1 MTSKKNSNLADG
13 VLSRQALHDLNAI
26 YCRAVDR
33 CEPELLASLFHEDA
47 IVDFGEPMPASEWVP
62 MIIDVELSLARGFH
76 SVACEWFDIRGDKAI
91 GERYLFSEITQ
102 EFEGVSTESLLG
114 SRYVG
119 RYERRNGVW
128 KFSLHAFLM
137 DWNSNYPS
145 DQFWDAST
153 YGASKETGKHTPDD
167 PVERMAF
174 SNALPV
180 IAATTNDDLMLRELA
195 NKQALDQVIAAH
207 SRGLDNAETALLKSC
222 YHPEGIVEY
231 GLFEGA
237 ASDFL
242 EAFMQDDGT
251 PATMH
256 RPSAVWSVIDG
267 DTAKAETSVIVY
279 REEGEGSAKLQQFVC
294 GRYLDTFERRDGVW
308 KIIKRV
314 YVLDWNS
321 NMQDTSAWEN
331 PLYAACPRGVKA
343 VDDKFHQLLADWS
356 RDTKSVQPADV
367 GNRTSELAG
376 QAVAKQELREISLAY
391 CRAVDRGDQQ
401 LFAGLFTDAAKVS
414 VDGYD
419 GDAAGFAAQQETGK
433 PGLVRCFHSVSTDY
447 SEINGDEA
455 VGATYLIRFDTAQ
468 VEGQERDTIQ
478 GGRFLDR
485 FQCVDGIWKISERRY
500 VVEWVLNLPG
510 TGTWDEGIYA
520 QLPLHGTRGS
530 DDPVYGF
537 WPK

>member
-1 MTSKKNSNLADG
+1 
-13 VLSRQALHDLNAI
+13 
-26 YCRAVDR
+26 
-33 CEPELLASLFHEDA
+33 
-47 IVDFGEPMPASEWVP
+47 
-62 MIIDVELSLARGFH
+62 
-76 SVACEWFDIRGDKAI
+76 
-91 GERYLFSEITQ
+91 
-102 EFEGVSTESLLG
+102 
-114 SRYVG
+114 
-119 RYERRNGVW
+119 
-128 KFSLHAFLM
+128 M

-153 YGASKETGKHTPDD
+153 YGASKETGKHSPDD
-167 PVERMAF
+167 LVERMAF

-180 IAATTNDDLMLRELA
+180 IAATANDDSMLRELA
-195 NKQALDQVIAAH
+195 DKQAIDQVIAAH

-242 EAFMQDDGT
+242 EAVTQDDGT

-256 RPSAVWSVIDG
+256 RPSGVWSVIDG

-279 REEGEGSAKLQQFVC
+279 REEGEGSAKLQLCIC

-356 RDTKSVQPADV
+356 RDTKSVQPAEV
-367 GNRTSELAG
+367 GNSTSELAG
-376 QAVAKQELREISLAY
+376 QAVAKQTLREISLAY

-401 LFAGLFTDAAKVS
+401 LLAGLFTDSAKVS

-433 PGLVRCFHSVSTDY
+433 PGFVRCFHSVSTDY
-447 SEINGDEA
+447 SEINGDKA

-478 GGRFLDR
+478 GGRFLDS

-530 DDPVYGF
+530 DGPVYGF